1 MHCLCLD
8 KVEAMF
14 NYMPFCHIFANMKM
28 KELCEDDRPREK
40 MVRSGAA
47 VLSNAEL
54 LAVLLRTGTGKM
66 NALDVSREILRQA
79 DGRLGEVAGMSIER
93 LCHVDGIGPGKAVAV
108 AAAFELG
115 RRAAAE
121 TGVEKMPQMDSPR
134 RVYMAM
140 LPVMRDIGHE
150 ECWVLFLN
158 HANRLIG
165 KEMISKGGMDSTT
178 VDKRVILRRALDR
191 KASGVILVHNHPSG
205 NPYPSVEDIRQTRD
219 LGKALASCDL
229 HLVDHVIIAGR
240 SFYSFSDELVEEV

>member
-1 MHCLCLD
+1 
-8 KVEAMF
+8 
-14 NYMPFCHIFANMKM
+14 MKM
-28 KELCEDDRPREK
+28 KDLCEDDRPREK

-54 LAVLLRTGTGKM
+54 IAVLLRTGTGKM
-66 NALDVSREILRQA
+66 NALDVAREVLRGA
-79 DGRLGEVAGMSIER
+79 DGRLTEVSCMSVER
-93 LCHVDGIGPGKAVAV
+93 LCHVEGIGPGKAVAV

-121 TGVEKMPQMDSPR
+121 DGVEKMPQMDSPR
-134 RVYMAM
+134 RVYMTM
-140 LPVMRDIGHE
+140 VPLLRDIRHE

-165 KEMISKGGMDSTT
+165 KEMVSKGGMESTSI
-178 VDKRVILRRALDR
+178 DKRIILRRTLDR

-205 NPYPSVEDIRQTRD
+205 SPYPSVEDIRQTKE

-229 HLVDHVIIAGR
+229 RLVDHVIVSGH
-240 SFYSFSDELVEEV
+240 SFYSFSDERVEDA

>member
-1 MHCLCLD
+1 
-8 KVEAMF
+8 
-14 NYMPFCHIFANMKM
+14 MKM
-28 KELCEDDRPREK
+28 TDLCEDDRPREK

-54 LAVLLRTGTGKM
+54 IAVLLRTGTGKM
-66 NALDVSREILRQA
+66 NALEVAREVLRGA
-79 DGRLGEVAGMSIER
+79 DGRLAEVAGMSVER
-93 LCHVDGIGPGKAVAV
+93 LCHVEGIGPGKAVAV

-121 TGVEKMPQMDSPR
+121 DGVEKLPQMDSPR
-134 RVYMAM
+134 RVYMTM
-140 LPVMRDIGHE
+140 VPLLRDIRHE

-165 KEMISKGGMDSTT
+165 KEMVSKGGMESTT

-205 NPYPSVEDIRQTRD
+205 SPCPSVEDIRQTKD

-229 HLVDHVIIAGR
+229 RLVDHVIIAGR
-240 SFYSFSDELVEEV
+240 SFYSFSDERVEEV

>member
-1 MHCLCLD
+1 
-8 KVEAMF
+8 MF
-14 NYMPFCHIFANMKM
+14 LYMPFCHTFAIMKM
-28 KELCEDDRPREK
+28 KDLCEDDRPREK
-40 MVRSGAA
+40 MMRSGGA

-66 NALDVSREILRQA
+66 NAVEVAREVLRQA
-79 DGRLGEVAGMSIER
+79 EGRLGEVAGMSIER

-121 TGVEKMPQMDSPR
+121 TGVEKMPQIDSPR

-140 LPVMRDIGHE
+140 VSLLRDIRHE

-158 HANRLIG
+158 HGNRLVG

-205 NPYPSVEDIRQTRD
+205 SPYPSVEDIKQTKE
-219 LGKALASCDL
+219 LGKALVACDL

-240 SFYSFSDELVEEV
+240 SFYSFSDERVEEV

>member
-1 MHCLCLD
+1 
-8 KVEAMF
+8 
-14 NYMPFCHIFANMKM
+14 MKM
-28 KELCEDDRPREK
+28 KDLCEDDRPREK
-40 MVRSGAA
+40 MMRSGGA

-66 NALDVSREILRQA
+66 NAVEVAREVLRQA
-79 DGRLGEVAGMSIER
+79 EGRLGEVAGMSIER

-121 TGVEKMPQMDSPR
+121 TGVEKMPHIDSPR

-140 LPVMRDIGHE
+140 VSVMRDIRHE

-158 HANRLIG
+158 HCNRLVG
-165 KEMISKGGMDSTT
+165 KEMISKGGMDSTA

-191 KASGVILVHNHPSG
+191 KATGVILVHNHPSG
-205 NPYPSVEDIRQTRD
+205 SPYPSVEDIRQTKE

-240 SFYSFSDELVEEV
+240 SFYSFSDERVEEV

>member
-14 NYMPFCHIFANMKM
+14 NYMPFCHIFATMKM

>member
-1 MHCLCLD
+1 
-8 KVEAMF
+8 MF
-14 NYMPFCHIFANMKM
+14 RYTLICHTFATMKM
-28 KELCEDDRPREK
+28 KDLCEDDRPREK
-40 MVRSGAA
+40 MMRSGAV

-66 NALDVSREILRQA
+66 NALDVARELLRA
-79 DGRLGEVAGMSIER
+79 AEGRLGEVAGMSLER

-115 RRAAAE
+115 RRLAAE
-121 TGVEKMPQMDSPR
+121 DGVEKMPHIDSPR
-134 RVYMAM
+134 RVYMIMAS
-140 LPVMRDIGHE
+140 LMRDIRHE

-165 KEMISKGGMDSTT
+165 KEMISKGGMDSTLI
-178 VDKRVILRRALDR
+178 DKRIILRRALDR

-205 NPYPSVEDIRQTRD
+205 SPYPSVEDIRQTRD

-229 HLVDHVIIAGR
+229 HLVDHVIVSGR
-240 SFYSFSDELVEEV
+240 SYYSFSDERVEEF

>member
-1 MHCLCLD
+1 
-8 KVEAMF
+8 
-14 NYMPFCHIFANMKM
+14 M

-40 MVRSGAA
+40 MMRSGSA

-66 NALDVSREILRQA
+66 NVLEVAREVLRQA
-79 DGRLGEVAGMSIER
+79 EGRLGEVAGMSVER

-115 RRAAAE
+115 RRAAVE
-121 TGVEKMPQMDSPR
+121 DGVDKMPRMDSPR
-134 RVYMAM
+134 RVYMKM
-140 LPVMRDIGHE
+140 IPLLRDIRHE

-165 KEMISKGGMDSTT
+165 KEMISKGGLDSTLI
-178 VDKRVILRRALDR
+178 DRRVILKRALDR

-205 NPYPSVEDIRQTRD
+205 SPYPSVEDIRQTKE
-219 LGKALASCDL
+219 LGKALSSCDL

-240 SFYSFSDELVEEV
+240 GFYSFADERVEEV